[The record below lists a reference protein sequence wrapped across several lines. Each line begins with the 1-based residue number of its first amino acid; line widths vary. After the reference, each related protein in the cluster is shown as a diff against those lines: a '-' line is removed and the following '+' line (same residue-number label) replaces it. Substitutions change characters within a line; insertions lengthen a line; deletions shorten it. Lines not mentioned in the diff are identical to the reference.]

1 MKKVLLDKIVNIAP
15 KRVQLNEPLRK
26 HTTFGIGGP
35 AACFVYP
42 EREHL
47 RQLLKIVNDHSIPI
61 FFMGS
66 GSNLLVSDKGFDGV
80 VVSFAKSLKKSNMYC
95 KRTVQYFGVTLS
107 N

>member
-1 MKKVLLDKIVNIAP
+1 MKKILLDKIVNIVP
-15 KRVQLNEPLRK
+15 DRVYINEPLCK

-35 AACFVYP
+35 AACFIYP

-61 FFMGS
+61 YFMGS

-80 VVSFAKSLKKSNMYC
+80 VVSFAKSLKKYSH
-95 KRTVQYFGVTLS
+95 
-107 N
+107 